1 MLRTLPPQE
10 GVVLVV
16 LLVVQKI
23 LLLGVRPVALL
34 GISNV

>member
-1 MLRTLPPQE
+1 VLRTLPLQK

-23 LLLGVRPVALL
+23 LPLGVRPVALL
-34 GISNV
+34 GISNL